1 MHSVGGNAVCTTLGI
16 IVRCVREPSLSG
28 RWAAEDSE
36 CQVKAG
42 ADRVVASY
50 SHYILTKWT
59 ERFNLFEHAF
69 SFRLKKAYCCLLFV
83 KLTVNLAATR

>member
-1 MHSVGGNAVCTTLGI
+1 MACTTLC
-16 IVRCVREPSLSG
+16 IVRCVKEPSLSG

-50 SHYILTKWT
+50 SHYISTKRP
-59 ERFNLFEHAF
+59 ERFD
-69 SFRLKKAYCCLLFV
+69 
-83 KLTVNLAATR
+83 